1 MSTNGALLVF
11 AGLLVG
17 LGAGCIAASSARG
30 EEDCLAAPSGR
41 PPGAIGFTA
50 LTTSN
55 SESAGWHLPTQGQ
68 VQSGAVVAQPAT
80 VPSVPKPD
88 QNGHPEQGSTTS
100 PALGESS
107 VQGSIQQDD
116 AGANAAA
123 RLDPP
128 AATAPDNTAWPDPP
142 TSSRVA
148 GPALP
153 DHPAPMVAEKVEEP
167 AAFNQN
173 IGRDS
178 GSERQNTTAIAIARS
193 VIPIGVL
200 LLLTIGLVMTGISLR
215 RLGKAS
221 MPNHDSTQASPLNV
235 RFAPTRILAK
245 WSEGFFASSRASASS
260 AACSDLSLICRSP
273 STASSPR
280 QTSIPNLRLDR
291 RPKTRAR
298 RCQTGK
304 ANVRSQSTSS
314 PQIRVSAADL
324 QAPTRC
330 RDQIES

>member
-17 LGAGCIAASSARG
+17 LGAGASSARA

-41 PPGAIGFTA
+41 PPGGHWLYRTDHVKQRKC
-50 LTTSN
+50 
-55 SESAGWHLPTQGQ
+55 WHLRTQGQ

-107 VQGSIQQDD
+107 VQGSIQLDD
-116 AGANAAA
+116 AGTNAAA
-123 RLDPP
+123 PLDPP
-128 AATAPDNTAWPDPP
+128 AATAPDNTARPDPP
-142 TSSRVA
+142 SRVA
-148 GPALP
+148 WPALP
-153 DHPAPMVAEKVEEP
+153 DHPAPMVAKKVEQP

-221 MPNHDSTQASPLNV
+221 MPKS
-235 RFAPTRILAK
+235 
-245 WSEGFFASSRASASS
+245 
-260 AACSDLSLICRSP
+260 
-273 STASSPR
+273 
-280 QTSIPNLRLDR
+280 
-291 RPKTRAR
+291 
-298 RCQTGK
+298 
-304 ANVRSQSTSS
+304 
-314 PQIRVSAADL
+314 
-324 QAPTRC
+324 
-330 RDQIES
+330 